1 MSSVNESTINILVP
15 VGALGLGVKES
26 DVFARLGEAHA
37 IACDAGSTDSGP
49 AYLATGVV
57 KYSRDSI

>member
-37 IACDAGSTDSGP
+37 IA
-49 AYLATGVV
+49 
-57 KYSRDSI
+57 